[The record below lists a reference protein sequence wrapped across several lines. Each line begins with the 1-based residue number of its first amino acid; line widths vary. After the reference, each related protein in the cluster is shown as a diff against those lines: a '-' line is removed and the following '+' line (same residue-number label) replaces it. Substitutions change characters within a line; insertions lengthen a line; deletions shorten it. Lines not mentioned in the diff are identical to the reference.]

1 MAQIIAGLKDTG
13 PAYGVCQIAGGS
25 FRKTCCQTVS
35 DVAVKK
41 CQEQV
46 LANSAADNEC
56 APHAVPCRFVRPV
69 QCTIARITEKKRQ
82 QCCNS
87 LKPQALGQLLAF
99 CKKQVDSLS
108 KGCQIEETPIPGP
121 IEATPIPD
129 PIEETPIPDPI
140 EETPSPDSIGNLF

>member
-1 MAQIIAGLKDTG
+1 MFKITG
-13 PAYGVCQIAGGS
+13 TYHAYGVCQIAGGS

-41 CQEQV
+41 CEEQV
-46 LANSAADNEC
+46 LANSAADNQC
-56 APHAVPCRFVRPV
+56 APQPVLCRVVIPG
-69 QCTIARITEKKRQ
+69 QCTIARKTEKKRQ

-108 KGCQIEETPIPGP
+108 KGCQIE
-121 IEATPIPD
+121 ATPIPD